1 MTMIIMK
8 SDIEIAQE
16 KQKDMKN
23 IREIAAKV
31 GLEDDDLEHYGK
43 YVAKLDYQTMLKIL
57 NSDKPNGKLI
67 FVTAMTASRA
77 GEGKTVTTIGLSQA
91 FHKLGKKAMFA
102 IREPSMGP
110 TFGIKG
116 GATGGGQSQV
126 FPMWDIDLHFTG
138 DIHAITSAH
147 NLLAAM
153 IDNHLTKGNRLN
165 IDPTKVTWPR
175 ALDVNDRALRN
186 IITGLG
192 GRRMGGDIR
201 NTGFVITAASEIMAI
216 LALAGD
222 LADLRERLGNILIG
236 YTYDDMPVYAKELN
250 AVGAMVLILKDAIKP
265 NLVQNFEGV
274 PGFIHAGPFANIA
287 HGNSSVIGTKLALK
301 LADYAMTEGGFAAD
315 LGFEKFVD
323 IVARQYGTI
332 PSAVVLV
339 ITARALK
346 LHGGVTNLDEA
357 KNENFEAMEKGFSNV
372 SKHLDNMLNKFNI
385 PPIVAINRFPF
396 DSDKEI
402 KWIQDKCAEIGVEA
416 AVSEVF
422 MKGGEGGVALAEA
435 VLRAVEKGAGDV
447 KYIYELKD
455 SIKTKIEK
463 IAKEIYGAKDIE
475 YSPQAIQDIKA
486 IEAQGHA
493 DFPLCMAKTQLSL
506 TDKVGMMGAPT
517 DWILNVDEVRL
528 YTGARFIVPVCGS
541 MFLMPGLPPIPAAEK
556 MDYTDEGHILGLN

>member
-1 MTMIIMK
+1 MK
-8 SDIEIAQE
+8 TDIEIAQE
-16 KQKDMKN
+16 KQKEMKN
-23 IREIAAKV
+23 IREIAKKI
-31 GLEDDDLEHYGK
+31 GLEEDDLEQYGK
-43 YVAKLDYQTMLKIL
+43 YVAKLDYQKMLQIL

-91 FHKLGKKAMFA
+91 LQKIGKKVMFS

-138 DIHAITSAH
+138 DLHAITSAH

-175 ALDVNDRALRN
+175 TLDVNDRALRN
-186 IITGLG
+186 IIIALG

-216 LALAGD
+216 LALSGD
-222 LADLRERLGNILIG
+222 IAELRERLGNILVG

-265 NLVQNFEGV
+265 NLIQNFEGV
-274 PGFIHAGPFANIA
+274 PGFIHCGPFANIA
-287 HGNSSVIGTKLALK
+287 HGNSSIIGTKIALK
-301 LADYAMTEGGFAAD
+301 VADYALTEGGFAAD

-323 IVARQYGTI
+323 IVARQYGTN

-339 ITARALK
+339 VTVRALH
-346 LHGGVTNLDEA
+346 LHGGVTSLDEA
-357 KNENFEAMEKGFSNV
+357 KNKNLEALAKGFINV
-372 SKHLDNMLNKFNI
+372 EKHLDNMINKFNI

-396 DSDKEI
+396 DDDEEI
-402 KWIQDKCAEIGVEA
+402 QWIKDKCTEIGAEA

-422 MKGGEGGVALAEA
+422 MKGGEGGVELAEA
-435 VLRAVEKGAGDV
+435 VLKAIEKGEGDV
-447 KYIYELKD
+447 KYIYELED

-463 IAKEIYGAKDIE
+463 IAKEVYGAKDVE
-475 YSPQAIQDIKA
+475 YSSQAIQDIKA
-486 IEAQGHA
+486 IEAQGFS
-493 DFPLCMAKTQLSL
+493 DFPLCMAKTQLSI
-506 TDKVGMMGAPT
+506 TDKVGLMGAPT
-517 DWILNVDEVRL
+517 DWTLNVDEVRL

-541 MFLMPGLPPIPAAEK
+541 MFLMPGLPPIPAAER
-556 MDYTDEGHILGLN
+556 MDYTDDGKIIGLN

>member
-1 MTMIIMK
+1 MK
-8 SDIEIAQE
+8 TDIEIAQE
-16 KQKDMKN
+16 KQKEMKN
-23 IREIAAKV
+23 IREIAAKI
-31 GLEDDDLEHYGK
+31 GLEEDDLEQFGK
-43 YVAKLDYQTMLKIL
+43 YVAKLDYQTMLTIL
-57 NSDKPNGKLI
+57 KSDKPNGKLI

-91 FHKLGKKAMFA
+91 MQKIGKKAMFA

-153 IDNHLTKGNRLN
+153 IDNHITKGNKLN

-175 ALDVNDRALRN
+175 TLDVNDRALRD
-186 IITGLG
+186 IIIALG

-216 LALAGD
+216 LALSGD
-222 LADLRERLGNILIG
+222 VADLRERLSNILVG
-236 YTYDDMPVYAKELN
+236 YTYDDKPVFARELN

-274 PGFIHAGPFANIA
+274 PGFIHCGPFANIA
-287 HGNSSVIGTKLALK
+287 HGNSSIIATKLALK
-301 LADYAMTEGGFAAD
+301 LADYALTEGGFAAD

-346 LHGGVTNLDEA
+346 LHGGVQDLDEA
-357 KNENFEAMEKGFSNV
+357 KKENFEAMEKGFGNV
-372 SKHLDNMLNKFNI
+372 AKHLDNMLNKFNI
-385 PPIVAINRFPF
+385 PPVVAINRFPF
-396 DSDKEI
+396 DSDNEI
-402 KWIQDKCAEIGVEA
+402 KWIQEKCAEIGVNA

-422 MKGGEGGVALAEA
+422 MKGGEGGVNLANA
-435 VLRAVEKGAGDV
+435 VLEAIDKGAGGV
-447 KYIYELKD
+447 RYIYELDD

-463 IAKEIYGAKDIE
+463 IAKEIYGAKDVE
-475 YSPQAIQDIKA
+475 YSPQALQDIKA
-486 IEAQGHA
+486 IEAAGFA
-493 DFPLCMAKTQLSL
+493 EFPLCMAKTQLSL
-506 TDKVGMMGAPT
+506 TDKIGLMGAPT
-517 DWILNVDEVRL
+517 DWTLNVDEVRL

-541 MFLMPGLPPIPAAEK
+541 MFLMPGLPPVPAAER
-556 MDYTDEGHILGLN
+556 MDYTDDGKIIGLN

>member
-1 MTMIIMK
+1 MK
-8 SDIEIAQE
+8 TDIEIAQE

-31 GLEDDDLEHYGK
+31 GLEEEDLEQFGK
-43 YVAKLDYQTMLKIL
+43 YVAKINYQTMLKIL
-57 NSDKPNGKLI
+57 KSDKPNGKLI

-91 FHKLGKKAMFA
+91 LQKIGKKAMFA

-138 DIHAITSAH
+138 DLHAVTSAH

-153 IDNHLTKGNRLN
+153 IDNHLTKGNKLT

-175 ALDVNDRALRN
+175 TMDVNDRALRN
-186 IITGLG
+186 IIIGLG

-216 LALAGD
+216 LALS
-222 LADLRERLGNILIG
+222 ADVAELRERLGNILVG
-236 YTYDDMPVYAKELN
+236 YTYEDKAVYAKDLK

-274 PGFIHAGPFANIA
+274 PGFIHAGPFANVA
-287 HGNSSVIGTKLALK
+287 HGNSSIIATKLALK
-301 LADYAMTEGGFAAD
+301 LADYTLTEGGFAAD

-323 IVARQYGTI
+323 IVARQYNTL
-332 PSAVVLV
+332 PSTVVLV
-339 ITARALK
+339 VTARALK
-346 LHGGVTNLDEA
+346 LHGGIKSLDEA
-357 KNENFEAMEKGFSNV
+357 KNVHMEELAKGFTNV
-372 SKHLDNMLNKFNI
+372 EKHLDNMLNIFNI
-385 PPIVAINRFPF
+385 PPVVAINRFPF
-396 DSDKEI
+396 DSDEEI
-402 KWIQDKCAEIGVEA
+402 DWIKNKCEELGAEA

-422 MKGGEGGVALAEA
+422 MKGGEGGLELAEA
-435 VLRAVEKGAGDV
+435 VLKAIEKGSGDV
-447 KYIYELKD
+447 RFAYEFSD
-455 SIKTKIEK
+455 PIKVKIEK
-463 IAKEIYGAKDIE
+463 IAKKVYGAKEVE
-475 YSPQAIQDIKA
+475 YSPQALQDIA
-486 IEAQGHA
+486 YIEKLGFT
-493 DFPLCMAKTQLSL
+493 DLPLCMAKTQLSI
-506 TDKVGMMGAPT
+506 TDKVGTMGAPT
-517 DWILNVDEVRL
+517 DWTLNVDEVRL

-541 MFLMPGLPPIPAAEK
+541 MFLIPGLPPVPAAER
-556 MDYTDEGHILGLN
+556 MDFTDDGEIIGLN

>member
-1 MTMIIMK
+1 MITMK
-8 SDIEIAQE
+8 TDIEIAQE

-31 GLEDDDLEHYGK
+31 GLEEEDLEQFGK
-43 YVAKLDYQTMLKIL
+43 YVAKINYQTMLKIL
-57 NSDKPNGKLI
+57 KSDKPNGKLI

-91 FHKLGKKAMFA
+91 LQKIGKKAMFA

-138 DIHAITSAH
+138 DLHAVTSAH

-153 IDNHLTKGNRLN
+153 IDNHLTKGNKLT

-175 ALDVNDRALRN
+175 TMDVNDRALRN
-186 IITGLG
+186 IIIGLG

-216 LALAGD
+216 LALS
-222 LADLRERLGNILIG
+222 ADVAELRERLGNILVG
-236 YTYDDMPVYAKELN
+236 YTYEDKAVYAKDLK

-274 PGFIHAGPFANIA
+274 PGFIHAGPFANVA
-287 HGNSSVIGTKLALK
+287 HGNSSIIATKLALK
-301 LADYAMTEGGFAAD
+301 LADYTLTEGGFAAD

-323 IVARQYGTI
+323 IVARQYNTL
-332 PSAVVLV
+332 PSTVVLV
-339 ITARALK
+339 VTARALK
-346 LHGGVTNLDEA
+346 LHGGIKSLDEA
-357 KNENFEAMEKGFSNV
+357 KNVHMEELAKGFTNV
-372 SKHLDNMLNKFNI
+372 EKHLDNMLNIFNI
-385 PPIVAINRFPF
+385 PPVVAINRFPF
-396 DSDKEI
+396 DSDEEI
-402 KWIQDKCAEIGVEA
+402 DWIKNKCEELGAEA

-422 MKGGEGGVALAEA
+422 MKGGEGGLELAEA
-435 VLRAVEKGAGDV
+435 VLKAIEKGSGDV
-447 KYIYELKD
+447 RFAYEFSD
-455 SIKTKIEK
+455 PIKVKIEK
-463 IAKEIYGAKDIE
+463 IAKKVYGAKEVE
-475 YSPQAIQDIKA
+475 YSPQALQDIA
-486 IEAQGHA
+486 YIEKLGFT
-493 DFPLCMAKTQLSL
+493 DLPLCMAKTQLSI
-506 TDKVGMMGAPT
+506 TDKVGTMGAPT
-517 DWILNVDEVRL
+517 DWTLNVDEVRL

-541 MFLMPGLPPIPAAEK
+541 MFLIPGLPPVPAAER
-556 MDYTDEGHILGLN
+556 MDFTDDGEIIGLN

>member
-1 MTMIIMK
+1 MK
-8 SDIEIAQE
+8 TDIEIAQE
-16 KQKDMKN
+16 KQKEMKN
-23 IREIAAKV
+23 IREIAAKI
-31 GLEDDDLEHYGK
+31 GLEEDDLEQFGK
-43 YVAKLDYQTMLKIL
+43 YVAKLDYQTMLTIL
-57 NSDKPNGKLI
+57 KSDKPNGKLI

-91 FHKLGKKAMFA
+91 MQKIGKKAMFA

-153 IDNHLTKGNRLN
+153 IDNHITKGNKLN

-175 ALDVNDRALRN
+175 TLDVNDRALRD
-186 IITGLG
+186 IIIALG

-216 LALAGD
+216 LALSGD
-222 LADLRERLGNILIG
+222 VADLRERVSNILVG
-236 YTYDDMPVYAKELN
+236 YTYDDKPVFARELN
-250 AVGAMVLILKDAIKP
+250 SVGAMVLILKDAIKP

-274 PGFIHAGPFANIA
+274 PGFIHCGPFANIA
-287 HGNSSVIGTKLALK
+287 HGNSSIIATKLALK
-301 LADYAMTEGGFAAD
+301 LADYALTEGGFAAD

-346 LHGGVTNLDEA
+346 LHGGVQDLDEA
-357 KNENFEAMEKGFSNV
+357 KKENFEAMEKGFGNV
-372 SKHLDNMLNKFNI
+372 AKHLDNMLNKFNI
-385 PPIVAINRFPF
+385 PPVVAINRFPF
-396 DSDKEI
+396 DSDNEI
-402 KWIQDKCAEIGVEA
+402 KWIQEKCAEIGVNA

-422 MKGGEGGVALAEA
+422 MKGGEGGVNLANA
-435 VLRAVEKGAGDV
+435 VLEAIDKGAGGV
-447 KYIYELKD
+447 RYIYELDD

-463 IAKEIYGAKDIE
+463 IAKEIYGAKDVE
-475 YSPQAIQDIKA
+475 YSPQALQDIKA
-486 IEAQGHA
+486 IEAAGFA
-493 DFPLCMAKTQLSL
+493 EFPLCMAKTQLSL
-506 TDKVGMMGAPT
+506 TDKIGLMGAPT
-517 DWILNVDEVRL
+517 DWTLNVDEVRL

-541 MFLMPGLPPIPAAEK
+541 MFLMPGLPPVPAAER
-556 MDYTDEGHILGLN
+556 MDYTDDGKIIGLN